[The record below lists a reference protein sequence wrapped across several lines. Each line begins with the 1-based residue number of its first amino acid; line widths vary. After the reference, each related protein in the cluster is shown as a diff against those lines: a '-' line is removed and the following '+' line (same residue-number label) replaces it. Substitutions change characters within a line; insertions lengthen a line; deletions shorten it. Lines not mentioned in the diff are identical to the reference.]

1 MKAIRIHAHGS
12 PEVMRWEDVALP
24 PPAAGEARV
33 RHTAIAV
40 NFSDLNLRRGGF
52 YTSEP
57 MPMPL
62 ILGNEAAGVVESVGE
77 GVANVKPGDRIAYV
91 GVNAAFYQHT
101 GAYAEARNMPATR
114 LIALPDGLSNAQAA
128 AMMVKGLTASLVVH
142 RVFTPKPGDTVLI
155 HAAASGV
162 GMILAQWAKHLGA
175 TVIGTVG
182 SRDKAEIAAAHGCD
196 HTILYRETD
205 FVAAVKR
212 IAPQG
217 VHAVYDGVGKDTF
230 TPSLDCIR
238 PFGIIVN
245 YGNASGHV
253 PPLDILDLSRK
264 GALSVSRPGLS
275 HYLKDLDGFRAAA
288 GELFRL
294 VSDGTLRIEISRTYP
309 LPDAAQAHRDIESRT
324 ISGSV
329 VLIPEPAVQT

>member
-1 MKAIRIHAHGS
+1 MKAIRIHAHGG
-12 PEVMRWEDVALP
+12 PEVMRWEDMEIP

-33 RHTAIAV
+33 RHTAVAV

-52 YTSEP
+52 YTPEP

-62 ILGNEAAGVVESVGE
+62 ILGNEAAGVVEGVGE

-91 GVNAAFYQHT
+91 GVNAAFYQST
-101 GAYAEARNMPATR
+101 GAYAEARNMPAAR
-114 LIALPDGLSNAQAA
+114 LIPLPDGISDAQAP
-128 AMMVKGLTASLVVH
+128 AMMVKGLTASLIVH

-182 SRDKAEIAAAHGCD
+182 SREKAEVAAAHGSD

-205 FVAAVKR
+205 FVAAVKQ
-212 IAPQG
+212 IAPKG

-275 HYLKDLDGFRAAA
+275 HYLKDLDEFHAAA
-288 GELFRL
+288 AELFGL
-294 VSDGTLRIEISRTYP
+294 VADGTLKVEISRAYP
-309 LPDAAQAHRDIESRT
+309 LKDAAQAHRDIESRK

-329 VLIPEPAVQT
+329 VLIP

>member
-1 MKAIRIHAHGS
+1 MKAIRIHAHGG

-24 PPAAGEARV
+24 PPAAGETRV
-33 RHTAIAV
+33 RHTAVAV

-77 GVANVKPGDRIAYV
+77 GVTNVKPGDRIAYV

-114 LIALPDGLSNAQAA
+114 LIPLPDGLSHAQAA

-142 RVFTPKPGDTVLI
+142 RIFTPKPGDTVLI

-182 SRDKAEIAAAHGCD
+182 SRDKAEIAAVHGCD

-205 FVAAVKR
+205 FVAVVKR
-212 IAPQG
+212 IAPKG

-294 VSDGTLRIEISRTYP
+294 VADGTLRIEISRTYP
-309 LPDAAQAHRDIESRT
+309 LQDAAQSHRAIESRT

-329 VLIPEPAVQT
+329 VLIP